1 MLNPA
6 TPLQRRALGD
16 GESFGEVAVFA
27 YRTWNLN
34 KEHAEL
40 LGNATALEGLCAP
53 AGPARAF
60 PAAGAAAVVC
70 KAGDAIAREAGCAG
84 RRMSSAWRRACF
96 SRSRRRCAVMRVSP
110 PGGRPR
116 MGRVRVFGRRVWV
129 DLPSGLTQF
138 IDVFLFDGIG
148 GDESGCLGVTKGLTN
163 RYHSNSLR
171 VMDFQNV

>member
-60 PAAGAAAVVC
+60 PAAGAAAAV
-70 KAGDAIAREAGCAG
+70 RQ
-84 RRMSSAWRRACF
+84 
-96 SRSRRRCAVMRVSP
+96 SRRRHRARGRLRRTADVICVEASVLLEITAQVRCDAGLAPCGRPPLRDLLRSP
-110 PGGRPR
+110 PPPLPPPHSLSIPR
-116 MGRVRVFGRRVWV
+116 ALMA
-129 DLPSGLTQF
+129 
-138 IDVFLFDGIG
+138 
-148 GDESGCLGVTKGLTN
+148 EC
-163 RYHSNSLR
+163 
-171 VMDFQNV
+171 